1 MQRRH
6 EVRRLVSL
14 PNRLVTGSNLCLKL
28 SEWVI
33 LAMSRVSRF
42 PSVKLDEPPA
52 TAGAPLPRASKVLKR
67 KLRTKENEACL

>member
-33 LAMSRVSRF
+33 LTMSVSARVSRF
-42 PSVKLDEPPA
+42 PSVKLDEPPGDCRSSA
-52 TAGAPLPRASKVLKR
+52 TKSLQSVE
-67 KLRTKENEACL
+67 KETEDQGE